1 MPFYGIDAVFHERRK
16 TAYRLASGALFSLK
30 PSRPIRLYPGM
41 LVVLSY
47 YSKCVTLSCSQRDQP
62 NVSKI
67 TLRHETLRHE
77 RCRAAAG
84 AVAATLVRSL
94 AFHALTSF
102 FAPLL
107 TRLDRGSHV
116 SSSVG

>member
-1 MPFYGIDAVFHERRK
+1 
-16 TAYRLASGALFSLK
+16 
-30 PSRPIRLYPGM
+30 M